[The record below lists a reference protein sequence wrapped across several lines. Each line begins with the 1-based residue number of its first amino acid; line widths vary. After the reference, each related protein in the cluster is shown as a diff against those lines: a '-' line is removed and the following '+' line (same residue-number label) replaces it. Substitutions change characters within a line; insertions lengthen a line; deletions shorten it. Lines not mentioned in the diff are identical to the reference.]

1 MNSRQ
6 RFLESLAFGQL
17 DRVPLFEEGIRDE
30 VITAWRNE
38 GMPAGAQFSSVF
50 PADKREELAL
60 DVEPRPDLIHWSNR
74 GSVLEILGQR
84 LDPDDPDRLPADWA
98 ERVEAWKKRD
108 HVLMLR
114 VNWGFFQTLGV
125 EGWSRFEEVIY
136 LVKDDPRLVREIM
149 LLQGVFTAR
158 LLQRV
163 LADVEVDA
171 AVFSEPISGNHGPLI
186 SPQMFEELVLV
197 GYEPILAMLRQ
208 CGVRNLIMRTY
219 ANSRLLLPAIVKAG
233 FNCLWAC
240 ESPPGSMDYQQIR
253 QEYGRDLRL
262 IGGVD
267 GDVLLGDKE
276 TLCRQISEFLPP
288 LLADGGFIPLADGRV
303 RSNVPYE
310 NYVAYRQLLMGLAT
324 G

>member
-6 RFLESLAFGQL
+6 RFLESLAFGQP

-38 GMPAGAQFSSVF
+38 GMLAGAHFSSLF
-50 PADKREELAL
+50 PTDKREELTL
-60 DVEPRPDLIHWSNR
+60 DVEPHPDLTLWPNR

-98 ERVEAWKKRD
+98 ERVEAWKKRE

-136 LVKDDPRLVREIM
+136 LVKDDPRLVRDIM

-158 LLQRV
+158 LLERV
-163 LADVEVDA
+163 LADVKIDA
-171 AVFSEPISGNHGPLI
+171 AIFSEPISGNFGPLI

-208 CGVRNLIMRTY
+208 CGVKNLIMRTY

-253 QEYGRDLRL
+253 QEYGHDLRL

-267 GDVLLGDKE
+267 VDVLLGDKE
-276 TLCRQISEFLPP
+276 TIRRQVSDFLPP
-288 LLADGGFIPLADGRV
+288 MLADGGFIPLADGRV
-303 RSNVPYE
+303 RGNVPYE
-310 NYVAYRQLLMGLAT
+310 NYVTYRQLLMELVTA
-324 G
+324 

>member
-1 MNSRQ
+1 MNSRE
-6 RFLESLAFGQL
+6 RFLKSLAFGQP
-17 DRVPLFEEGIRDE
+17 DRVPLFEEGIRNE
-30 VITAWRNE
+30 VVTAWQNE
-38 GMPAGAQFSSVF
+38 GLPAGVQFSSLF

-60 DVEPRPDLIHWSNR
+60 DVEPRPNLNQWPNR
-74 GSVLEILGQR
+74 SSVLGILRQR
-84 LDPDDPDRLPADWA
+84 LDPDDPARLPADWA
-98 ERVEAWKKRD
+98 KRVEAWQKRD

-158 LLQRV
+158 LLERV
-163 LADVEVDA
+163 LADVTIDA
-171 AVFSEPISGNHGPLI
+171 AVFSEPISSNQGPLI

-197 GYEPILAMLRQ
+197 GYEPILKMLRQ
-208 CGVRNLIMRTY
+208 CGVKNLIMRTY
-219 ANSRLLLPAIVKAG
+219 ANSRPLLPAIVEAG

-267 GDVLLGDKE
+267 VDVLLGDKE
-276 TLCRQISEFLPP
+276 TLRRQVREFLPP
-288 LLADGGFIPLADGRV
+288 LLDDGGFIPLADGRV
-303 RSNVPYE
+303 RGNVPYE
-310 NYVAYRQLLMGLAT
+310 NYVTYRQLLMDLAT